1 MNEVSNEQPNDAPQD
16 LRKARISKT
25 QNCRRKEAVKIT
37 AILSEMETKRP
48 IRKRIN
54 ETRVDFS

>member
-37 AILSEMETKRP
+37 AILSEMETKNQYE
-48 IRKRIN
+48 KGSMKQ
-54 ETRVDFS
+54 E